1 MVVTAQHLATEAGV
15 AVLRQGGNAV
25 DAAVAVGYAL
35 AVVYPAAG
43 NIGGGG
49 FMTIRLADGRQTFL
63 DFREKAPLA
72 ATRDM
77 YLDAKGESIAGLS
90 LDGYRAA
97 AVPGSVAGLE
107 YARQRYGTLG
117 RARLLA
123 PAISLAR
130 RGFLLDQGDVDLLS
144 LANDDFRRD
153 APSAAVFLPNGAP
166 LKVHERLVQA
176 DLARSLQLIAKEGP
190 AAMYQGAVG
199 AAIVA
204 ASERGNGIFSQADF
218 QRYDVR
224 ELPPIEC
231 DYRGFHVVSAPPPS
245 SGGVIVCEILKV
257 LEGYPLR
264 ELGFHSAQA
273 AHYEIEAMRHAYV
286 DRNFRLGDPTF
297 VENPVREL
305 LDEQHIGRIRAAI
318 DPNRAADPDTVKP
331 GAPPHEGENT
341 THYSIADQHGNV
353 VAVTYTLNR
362 AFGARVM
369 AAGTGILLND
379 EMDDFATNLHAPNL
393 SGLVQ
398 GEQNAI
404 APGKRPLSSMSPTI
418 VSHAGA
424 PVLVI
429 GSPGGSRIITAV
441 VQTIVNVIDYQ
452 MNIQEAIDAP
462 RFHQQ
467 WQPQSTEVEKF
478 AFSPDTRQILLR
490 MGQLLGGP
498 PPLTHA
504 EGILIGA
511 PRLESSPIPP
521 YRFFGAND
529 PRLGTGLALG
539 Y

>member
-1 MVVTAQHLATEAGV
+1 M
-15 AVLRQGGNAV
+15 
-25 DAAVAVGYAL
+25 AVGYAL

-63 DFREKAPLA
+63 DFRETAPLA

-77 YLDAKGESIAGLS
+77 YLDGNGASIAGLS
-90 LDGYRAA
+90 LDGYRAV
-97 AVPGSVAGLE
+97 AVPGSVAGFE
-107 YARQRYGTLG
+107 YARQRYGTFG

-123 PAISLAR
+123 PAIGLAR
-130 RGFLLDQGDVDLLS
+130 RGFLLEQGDVDLLS
-144 LANDDFRRD
+144 LANEDLRRD

-166 LKVHERLVQA
+166 LKVHERLVQT
-176 DLARSLQLIAKEGP
+176 DLARSLKLIAEQGP
-190 AAMYQGAVG
+190 AAMYRGSVG

-204 ASERGNGIFSQADF
+204 ASERSNGILSQADF
-218 QRYDVR
+218 QRYEVR

-231 DYRGFHVVSAPPPS
+231 DYRGFHIVSAPPPS
-245 SGGVIVCEILKV
+245 SGGVIVCEILRI
-257 LEGYPLR
+257 LEAYPLR

-273 AHYEIEAMRHAYV
+273 VHYEIEAMRHAYV
-286 DRNFRLGDPTF
+286 DRNFRLGDPSF
-297 VENPVREL
+297 VQNPVHEL

-318 DPNRAADPDTVKP
+318 DPARAGDPDTVKP
-331 GAPPHEGENT
+331 GAAPHEGENT
-341 THYSIADQHGNV
+341 THFSIADRYGNA

-369 AAGTGILLND
+369 AAGTGVLLND

-398 GEQNAI
+398 GENNAV

-418 VSHAGA
+418 VSRDGV

-429 GSPGGSRIITAV
+429 GTPGGSRIITAV
-441 VQTIVNVIDYQ
+441 VQTIVNLIDYR

-467 WQPQSTEVEKF
+467 WQPQSTEVENF

-490 MGQLLGGP
+490 MGHLLGQP

-504 EGILIGA
+504 TGILIGA
-511 PRLESSPIPP
+511 PGVDSSPIPP